1 MWICAGEIF
10 KRDIEGMKEILKR
23 DVEERAK
30 LKSTLIPEIYIFIYN
45 VVAGRIIKTGK
56 NITLE

>member
-1 MWICAGEIF
+1 MWICVGEIF

-30 LKSTLIPEIYIFIYN
+30 LKSTRNIYRVIFL
-45 VVAGRIIKTGK
+45 TGPPLEMTK
-56 NITLE
+56 CQIT